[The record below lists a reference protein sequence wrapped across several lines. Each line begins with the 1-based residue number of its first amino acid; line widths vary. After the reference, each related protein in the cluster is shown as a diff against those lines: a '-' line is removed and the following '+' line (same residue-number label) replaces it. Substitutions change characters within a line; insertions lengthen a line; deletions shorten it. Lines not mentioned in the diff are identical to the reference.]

1 MRGAAVAAALS
12 IAMLAVPSLACATV
26 GDAGAPEVIAGPPW
40 SQQETGTTVAVTENG
55 ETRYEYYYS
64 VRLIKGQ
71 TYVFNCQMQFGLP
84 DSPAAAP
91 DESGM
96 LMLSPILSPPGVVV
110 SDSAYSASRSRLKFM
125 APVTR
130 YYLLSLQSSRAAT
143 FSLEATTS
151 YRVWFNM
158 TDLVVPKSVK
168 KGRSFKTSVNVYGRY
183 NSLGSPITF
192 QIQRKVGRR
201 WATYA
206 TARSSVPDIAEVA
219 ETHTPFAS
227 SIKLKRKGT
236 YRIRA
241 CFSDAANAPRYTTY
255 KTVKVK

>member
-1 MRGAAVAAALS
+1 MAVAATLLTA
-12 IAMLAVPSLACATV
+12 ILAVPSLACATT
-26 GDAGAPEVIAGPPW
+26 GDADNPEIVAGPPW
-40 SQQETGTTVAVTENG
+40 SQPETGTTIAVTEDG
-55 ETRYEYYYS
+55 ETWYEYNYL
-64 VRLIKGQ
+64 VRLVKGQ
-71 TYVFNCQMQFGLP
+71 TYAFNCRMHFGLP
-84 DSPAAAP
+84 DPLVTTS

-110 SDSAYSASRSRLKFM
+110 SDSVASASRSSLKFM

-130 YYLLSLQSSRAAT
+130 YYLLSLQSNRAAS

-151 YRVWFNM
+151 YRVWFGM
-158 TDLVVPKSVK
+158 TDLAVPKSAK
-168 KGRSFKTSVNVYGRY
+168 KGRSFKVSVNVYRRY

-201 WATYA
+201 WAMYA
-206 TARSSVPDIAEVA
+206 TARSSATELA

-227 SIKLKRKGT
+227 SVKLKRKGT

-241 CFSDAANAPRYTTY
+241 CFSDAASAPRYTAY
-255 KTVKVK
+255 KKIKIK